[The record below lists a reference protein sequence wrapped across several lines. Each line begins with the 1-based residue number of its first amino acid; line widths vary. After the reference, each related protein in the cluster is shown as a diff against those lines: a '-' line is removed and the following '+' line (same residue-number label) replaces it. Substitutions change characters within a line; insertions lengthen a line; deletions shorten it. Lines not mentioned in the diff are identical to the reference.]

1 MSDNL
6 FERLFELLQS
16 PGPINWAL
24 AREVAGT
31 VTGAA
36 QPIEPKLAEEYQEL
50 TLAAQL
56 NVTGAAPLPI
66 SAAGPI
72 NPVDKAGWVEG
83 NIESLLVLAE
93 PIKDRMGGGD
103 AGAGPMG
110 DMMGQLAPAILGMQ
124 MGSLAGL
131 ITHGALGQFDVGLP
145 LRGHSAMY
153 LIVPNVEG
161 FATSN
166 YLDASQV
173 RLWAAMN
180 EVVFA
185 SLLEIDWFQTTLK
198 TLIDNYF
205 AQLEFD
211 PQKMTEALGA
221 LSDPSAMQD
230 LLGDSPGVAALLAG
244 DGSEALAP
252 LQAFLAF
259 SEGYRTHVVARAGSR
274 LLPQL
279 ESIENAL
286 WERNAEPNQADLFIT
301 QFVGIDL
308 ARQNSKIAREFCD
321 EAARRWGIESI
332 DEVWNGP
339 AKLPTLSELN
349 DPVGWAARTLLD

>member
-6 FERLFELLQS
+6 FERLFELLQT

-31 VTGAA
+31 VTGSP
-36 QPIEPKLAEEYQEL
+36 QPIEPRLAEEYQEL

-66 SAAGPI
+66 SGAGPI
-72 NPVDKAGWVEG
+72 NPVDKSGWIAG

-93 PIKDRMGGGD
+93 PIKDRMGSDGLP
-103 AGAGPMG
+103 GPMG

-145 LRGHSAMY
+145 LRGKAAMY

-161 FATSN
+161 FAASHA
-166 YLDASQV
+166 LDASQV

-180 EVVFA
+180 EVVHT
-185 SLLEIDWFQTTLK
+185 SLLEIDWYGGHFRTL
-198 TLIDNYF
+198 LGDYF
-205 AQLEFD
+205 SQLEFD

-230 LLGDSPGVAALLAG
+230 MLGDSAGVAALLSG
-244 DGSEALAP
+244 DGSEGLAP

-259 SEGYRTHVVARAGSR
+259 TEGYRTQVVARAGKR

-279 ESIENAL
+279 ESIESAL
-286 WERNAEPNQADLFIT
+286 WDRNSEPNQADLFVT

-308 ARQNSKIAREFCD
+308 ARQNSKIARDFCD
-321 EAARRWGIESI
+321 QAARSWGIEAI
-332 DEVWNGP
+332 DDIWNQP
-339 AKLPTLSELN
+339 TKLPSLAELS